1 MRRDSLESIVNQK
14 PILKPLL
21 HACSQ
26 CKRIGIKPGILE
38 THYGDYGARDF
49 AKRKYEE
56 MNLNPDGR
64 CDDCAE
70 EF

>member
-21 HACSQ
+21 QACSE
-26 CKRIGIKPGILE
+26 CKRIGIKPGKLK
-38 THYGDYGARDF
+38 TYYGDYGARDLT
-49 AKRKYEE
+49 KRKYEE

-64 CDDCAE
+64 CDDCTE